1 MACNWSEWRSV
12 FAMLAVDVMLA
23 VMNTMVKKVMEE
35 GMNKLILI
43 TLRQLIA
50 TLFMAPIAYFHER
63 KTRPKLT
70 VEIFVYIFFSALI
83 GVSLMQFLFFLGLH
97 YTSATFAYA
106 FLNVSPVFT
115 FLISLA
121 LRMESLNPKTKA
133 GIAKAIG
140 ATVCFT
146 GVIVLM
152 FYKGVALNQAP
163 HRSTASAQ
171 PQSPLPPAMSYT
183 SSTWL
188 MASLALLAGCFCLS
202 SWFPLQSKLG
212 EKYPALYSCTALMF
226 FLSFLQTA
234 AMSLATVRGHSVW
247 LLRKKLEIATVIFSG
262 IAGSGL
268 GFLAM
273 SWCVEQRGPVFTA
286 AFMPF
291 VQIFG
296 AGIDFTILHEQ
307 VYLGSVLGS
316 LLVIAGLYS
325 LLWGKNKEARSCAA
339 KAAEGNGENQVQV
352 QLQSV

>member
-50 TLFMAPIAYFHER
+50 TLFMAPIAYFHE
-63 KTRPKLT
+63 
-70 VEIFVYIFFSALI
+70 
-83 GVSLMQFLFFLGLH
+83 
-97 YTSATFAYA
+97 
-106 FLNVSPVFT
+106 
-115 FLISLA
+115 
-121 LRMESLNPKTKA
+121 RMESLNPKTKA

>member
-1 MACNWSEWRSV
+1 MACNRSEWRSV

-83 GVSLMQFLFFLGLH
+83 G
-97 YTSATFAYA
+97 
-106 FLNVSPVFT
+106 
-115 FLISLA
+115 
-121 LRMESLNPKTKA
+121 MESLNPKTKA

-183 SSTWL
+183 SSAWL

-262 IAGSGL
+262 FAGSGL

-316 LLVIAGLYS
+316 VLVIAGLYS

>member
-1 MACNWSEWRSV
+1 
-12 FAMLAVDVMLA
+12 
-23 VMNTMVKKVMEE
+23 
-35 GMNKLILI
+35 
-43 TLRQLIA
+43 
-50 TLFMAPIAYFHER
+50 
-63 KTRPKLT
+63 
-70 VEIFVYIFFSALI
+70 
-83 GVSLMQFLFFLGLH
+83 
-97 YTSATFAYA
+97 
-106 FLNVSPVFT
+106 
-115 FLISLA
+115 
-121 LRMESLNPKTKA
+121 
-133 GIAKAIG
+133 
-140 ATVCFT
+140 
-146 GVIVLM
+146 
-152 FYKGVALNQAP
+152 
-163 HRSTASAQ
+163 Q
-171 PQSPLPPAMSYT
+171 PQSPLPPDMSYT

-262 IAGSGL
+262 FAGSGL

-286 AFMPF
+286 SFMPF

-316 LLVIAGLYS
+316 VLVIAGLYS

>member
-1 MACNWSEWRSV
+1 MVCNWSEWRSV

-35 GMNKLILI
+35 GMNRLILI

-83 GVSLMQFLFFLGLH
+83 GVSLMQFLFFFGLH

-140 ATVCFT
+140 ATVCFI

-163 HRSTASAQ
+163 HRSMASAQ
-171 PQSPLPPAMSYT
+171 PQSPPPLAMSYT
-183 SSTWL
+183 SNRRHEL
-188 MASLALLAGCFCLS
+188 GHGEGPLRLAFEEEAGDRYCDLFGFCGI
-202 SWFPLQSKLG
+202 WTGVP
-212 EKYPALYSCTALMF
+212 
-226 FLSFLQTA
+226 
-234 AMSLATVRGHSVW
+234 GHV
-247 LLRKKLEIATVIFSG
+247 L
-262 IAGSGL
+262 
-268 GFLAM
+268 
-273 SWCVEQRGPVFTA
+273 
-286 AFMPF
+286 
-291 VQIFG
+291 
-296 AGIDFTILHEQ
+296 

-316 LLVIAGLYS
+316 VLVIAGLYS

-339 KAAEGNGENQVQV
+339 KAAEGNGENQLQV
-352 QLQSV
+352 

>member
-1 MACNWSEWRSV
+1 
-12 FAMLAVDVMLA
+12 MLAVDVMLA

-63 KTRPKLT
+63 
-70 VEIFVYIFFSALI
+70 
-83 GVSLMQFLFFLGLH
+83 
-97 YTSATFAYA
+97 
-106 FLNVSPVFT
+106 
-115 FLISLA
+115 
-121 LRMESLNPKTKA
+121 MESLNPKTKA
-133 GIAKAIG
+133 GVVKAIG

-163 HRSTASAQ
+163 HRSQ

-262 IAGSGL
+262 TVGSGL

-316 LLVIAGLYS
+316 VLVIAGLYS

-339 KAAEGNGENQVQV
+339 KAAEGNGENQVQI